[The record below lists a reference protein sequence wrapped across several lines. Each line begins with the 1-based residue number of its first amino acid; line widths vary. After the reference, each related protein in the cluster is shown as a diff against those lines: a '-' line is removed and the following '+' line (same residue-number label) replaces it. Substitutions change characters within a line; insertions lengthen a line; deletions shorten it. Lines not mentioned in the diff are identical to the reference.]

1 MPRYHITTEVSY
13 FYEVEADSKDEAEK
27 QGWMYED
34 YKYNAEVQHILVNEL
49 EDDEED
55 EEEEYDFGVPDVGD
69 ATDAGIAGE

>member
-13 FYEVEADSKDEAEK
+13 FFEVEADSKEEAEK

-34 YKYNAEVQHILVNEL
+34 YKYNAEVQHILVDEL
-49 EDDEED
+49 EDDD
-55 EEEEYDFGVPDVGD
+55 EEYEFGVPDVGD